1 MKLVASNM
9 VIGARVKL
17 DLHCLKWLNKSFIL
31 LFFFGGCKF
40 SHFHIGFELSAF
52 LSLNIN
58 FYNLT
63 SINYE
68 NTRAY
73 AASVSRGGPS
83 PTFEWGPK

>member
-1 MKLVASNM
+1 M

-31 LFFFGGCKF
+31 LFLF
-40 SHFHIGFELSAF
+40 SEGANSPISILGLNFQLF

-73 AASVSRGGPS
+73 AASVSRSGPS